1 MPTPPP
7 TNKDKPELQFVTVS
21 ARIYFSRM
29 CHANEGCLVI
39 KGESA
44 IGRQVITNVDQE
56 LKGKL
61 YAEFTASN
69 CSFAREIRTA
79 ENKPKLAYRQTGA
92 RRVGSVALRIEGRK
106 D

>member
-7 TNKDKPELQFVTVS
+7 TNKDKPEPQFVTVS
-21 ARIYFSRM
+21 TRIYFSRM

-39 KGESA
+39 RGEGA
-44 IGRQVITNVDQE
+44 IGRRVFTNVDQE

-69 CSFAREIRTA
+69 CGFTREIRA
-79 ENKPKLAYRQTGA
+79 AKDKPEA
-92 RRVGSVALRIEGRK
+92 RRIGSVALRIEGRQG
-106 D
+106 